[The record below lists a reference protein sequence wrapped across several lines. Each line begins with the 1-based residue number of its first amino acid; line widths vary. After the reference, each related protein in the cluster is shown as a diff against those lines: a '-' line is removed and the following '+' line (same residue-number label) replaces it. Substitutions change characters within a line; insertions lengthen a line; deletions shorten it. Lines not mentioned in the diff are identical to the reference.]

1 MSKAVPTEPWQ
12 KNVRQE
18 YRTEQVNMISKVL
31 ASLEPS
37 ATPASKMMLAS
48 QFETAVFKTASSF
61 EEYGKIINKKLKKM
75 QKNYKAPTALN
86 SQQLDE
92 QNREKI
98 IQTKRRL
105 KSMYGEKLELI
116 VTNGKT
122 TVMHM
127 RARSDLDKAAM
138 LSKHIDDAILWAV
151 EIGAVRLDDAKLI
164 HTGSPPV
171 IQTRSIE
178 EQMKRLEQIEHYLKT
193 RLENIRSY
201 VLKTTLLDQFFGEK
215 LDEMERDLILN
226 PNSEPRAL
234 LLSGFKSSLE
244 KQGCNLVDLIGV
256 SDENTAVQQVLER
269 LGNIQ
274 KIISLAGSRGADDRM
289 KATLAYIDRVRDIC
303 QIYLLGVTLN
313 LQEADKVGL
322 AGSFRKAH
330 DAFNDAKK
338 FLKSYYNE
346 DSMGEESD
354 GPNILLEDAWHKI
367 MDYDKDHATGDSL
380 DGIDTQS
387 ESKPI
392 PKHHRSIMLKTK
404 VLFAPNRP
412 IPFNLIGALKQK
424 GVEMIH
430 NDQITYLVMKFGT
443 AFEMYI
449 YFSPLLVAIR
459 AIPSANTAEKNNIL
473 NKEGH
478 FVGISSSYK
487 LLEYGISMMPM
498 TRQLSYSSRKRN
510 VGGKLKDQADISSVQ
525 GAGGI
530 AGDFATVSELVSR
543 RLQYASSQATRC
555 LRRCFADKVQAATS
569 DFDTEISEGMAIMN
583 FVNLARATYMGHEQ
597 KESFTKSTP

>member
-1 MSKAVPTEPWQ
+1 MSQESPVEPWQ
-12 KNVRQE
+12 KSVRQE

-48 QFETAVFKTASSF
+48 QFESAVFKSAPCF

-75 QKNYKAPTALN
+75 QKNYKAPTALS

-116 VTNGKT
+116 VTNGKA

-127 RARSDLDKAAM
+127 RVRSDLDKANM

-151 EIGAVRLDDAKLI
+151 EIGAVPLENAKLI

-171 IQTRSIE
+171 IPTRSID
-178 EQMKRLEQIEHYLKT
+178 EQLKRLEHIEHYLKT
-193 RLENIRSY
+193 RLENIRGY
-201 VLKTTLLDQFFGEK
+201 VLKATLMDKFFGEK
-215 LDEMERDLILN
+215 LDEMERDIILN
-226 PNSEPRAL
+226 PNEEPRTL
-234 LLSGFKSSLE
+234 LLAGFKSALE
-244 KQGCNLVDLIGV
+244 KEGSNLIDLVGV
-256 SDENTAVQQVLER
+256 LDENAAVQQVLER
-269 LGNIQ
+269 LHKIQ
-274 KIISLAGSRGADDRM
+274 SIIPLVGSRDTGDHT
-289 KATLAYIDRVRDIC
+289 KATLAYIDRIRDIC
-303 QIYLLGVTLN
+303 QIYLLGVTLDP
-313 LQEADKVGL
+313 QDADKSGL

-330 DAFNDAKK
+330 DAFNEAKK
-338 FLKSYYNE
+338 FLKTYYEE
-346 DSMGEESD
+346 DSMSGVSE
-354 GPNILLEDAWHKI
+354 GLNIRLEDAWHKI
-367 MDYDKDHATGDSL
+367 MEYDKDYATDVAL
-380 DGIDTQS
+380 DGM
-387 ESKPI
+387 ESQNESQPI
-392 PKHHRSIMLKTK
+392 PKHHRPLMLKTK

-412 IPFNLIGALKQK
+412 IPSNLIDALKQK

-430 NDQITYLVMKFGT
+430 NDQSTYLVMKFGT

-459 AIPSANTAEKNNIL
+459 AIPSATTEEKYKFM
-473 NKEGH
+473 NKEDH
-478 FVGISSSYK
+478 FVGLSSPWK
-487 LLEYGISMMPM
+487 LPDHGVSMIPVMK
-498 TRQLSYSSRKRN
+498 QHGYSSRKRN
-510 VGGKLKDQADISSVQ
+510 IGGKMKDQSDISPLQ

-530 AGDFATVSELVSR
+530 TGDFVTVSELVSR

-555 LRRCFADKVQAATS
+555 LRRCFADKVKSATS
-569 DFDTEISEGMAIMN
+569 DFDTEISEGMAVMK
-583 FVNLARATYMGHEQ
+583 FVSLARATFIGHE
-597 KESFTKSTP
+597 